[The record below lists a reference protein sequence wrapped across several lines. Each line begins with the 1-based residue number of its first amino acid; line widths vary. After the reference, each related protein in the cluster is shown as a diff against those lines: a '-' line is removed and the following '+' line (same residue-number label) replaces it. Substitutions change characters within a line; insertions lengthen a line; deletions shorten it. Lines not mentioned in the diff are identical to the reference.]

1 MEELLAKFQRL
12 DSVHQQQLLTIV
24 DELLIDQQLKHSKEK
39 LSEWK
44 KRILEVSVWSED
56 DIAEMEKNAKLFN
69 QWTIPKW

>member
-1 MEELLAKFQRL
+1 MEELLEKFQRL

-44 KRILEVSVWSED
+44 KRILGVSVWSED